1 MRFSRDFFIL
11 ACAAIMAL
19 PSCITVDK
27 RLGEDYIP
35 TDQKLQ
41 MGTVTLPLPIRQ
53 MTMDSLQAR
62 SSNSFIL
69 GRIKTEELG
78 TADFSFA
85 ADVYPSLA
93 GVNFGKDA
101 VVTKAYLSI
110 ALLSSHIIDP
120 QEKKIMQEV
129 EVFRLKEPLDTDM
142 IYSNSYSDQL
152 FYDPVPINTQSV
164 EIFGND
170 SINTYISN
178 DYAQELI
185 VATQRELDTLEYFAR
200 SHRGLYFRVKPNAYD
215 PVGGRVNL
223 FDFTNATLYVWIN
236 FQPTWGENLNKK
248 DTIITYNIGYLNAL
262 NISTYSSQ
270 GLKSAEGESPREEII
285 FEGIGGVKPYITM
298 KDLRQTLD
306 NWIVSSGLDREK
318 LVIAKATINLPFKR
332 EALLAGED
340 LTYPSSLFPANR
352 FLDTTDNKVYYA
364 PLKDVNTS
372 GNTYGAMNRSLA
384 QYTGDVSSFIH
395 KVIHK
400 DLAELESKGD
410 EYNIWFN
417 PVTTQSD
424 YWGNVTYVLDNEY
437 YYFGKI
443 NGPASSNPPTL
454 TILYALHN

>member
-1 MRFSRDFFIL
+1 
-11 ACAAIMAL
+11 
-19 PSCITVDK
+19 
-27 RLGEDYIP
+27 
-35 TDQKLQ
+35 
-41 MGTVTLPLPIRQ
+41 
-53 MTMDSLQAR
+53 
-62 SSNSFIL
+62 
-69 GRIKTEELG
+69 
-78 TADFSFA
+78 
-85 ADVYPSLA
+85 
-93 GVNFGKDA
+93 
-101 VVTKAYLSI
+101 
-110 ALLSSHIIDP
+110 
-120 QEKKIMQEV
+120 
-129 EVFRLKEPLDTDM
+129 
-142 IYSNSYSDQL
+142 
-152 FYDPVPINTQSV
+152 
-164 EIFGND
+164 
-170 SINTYISN
+170 
-178 DYAQELI
+178 
-185 VATQRELDTLEYFAR
+185 
-200 SHRGLYFRVKPNAYD
+200 
-215 PVGGRVNL
+215 
-223 FDFTNATLYVWIN
+223 
-236 FQPTWGENLNKK
+236 
-248 DTIITYNIGYLNAL
+248 
-262 NISTYSSQ
+262 
-270 GLKSAEGESPREEII
+270 
-285 FEGIGGVKPYITM
+285 M

-437 YYFGKI
+437 YYVGKI
-443 NGPASSNPPTL
+443 NGPASNNPPTL